1 MFRFAIKHM
10 RTRRGKLALACL
22 SMALSACVAMLAVN
36 VSTQVREGIV
46 STAGYF
52 DVIIGPSGSATQL
65 AMNTM
70 FFIDEPL
77 GTISYEVYESLQS
90 DPHVSEA
97 VPFTMGDSF
106 NGASIVGTTSALLDG
121 KALCE
126 GEMFSATFE
135 AVVGAEVARTY
146 GLEVGDEIISSHGL
160 VEHGTLHEA
169 TPFTVTGIL
178 ETTHTSYD
186 NAVFTG
192 VESVWA
198 VHGHAQDESAGEA
211 AGETEAAHD
220 HAHGELCAVLV
231 RTASISDYYA
241 LTEAYSQDA
250 SLLVINPATV
260 LREVLDNVD
269 LSARIVYVLSGVIL
283 AMNLLVMAM
292 IALLNLYDARS
303 EIALMR
309 LIGIGM
315 GRITRLFALENCL
328 TGLLGALLA
337 LVGSVLG
344 LRLAGGMAASMGI
357 VFNAWT
363 VYPAEWAVLAAVFV
377 LSVAPTIAL
386 THVMARRGGL
396 S

>member
-10 RTRRGKLALACL
+10 RTRKGKLALACL

-36 VSTQVREGIV
+36 ISGQVRDGII
-46 STAGYF
+46 STAGYY

-70 FFIDEPL
+70 FFTDEPL
-77 GTISYEVYESLQS
+77 GTISYDVYESLTS
-90 DPHVSEA
+90 DPRVSEA

-106 NGASIVGTTSALLDG
+106 NGAPIVGTTPALLEG
-121 KALCE
+121 KELCA

-135 AVVGAEVARTY
+135 AVVGAEVARAY

-192 VESVWA
+192 IESVWA
-198 VHGHAQDESAGEA
+198 VHDHTHDEA
-211 AGETEAAHD
+211 AEEAEEEHD
-220 HAHGELCAVLV
+220 HAEGELCAVLV
-231 RTASISDYYA
+231 RTASIGDYYA

-269 LSARIVYVLSGVIL
+269 LSARIVYILSGVIL
-283 AMNLLVMAM
+283 AMNLLVVVM

-309 LIGIGM
+309 LIGISM
-315 GRITRLFALENCL
+315 GKITRLYALENCL

-337 LVGSVLG
+337 LLGSVLG
-344 LRLAGGMAASMGI
+344 LHLAGELAASMGI
-357 VFNAWT
+357 VLNAWT
-363 VYPAEWAVLAAVFV
+363 VYPAEWAVLAVVFA
-377 LSVAPTIAL
+377 LSVVPTIVL
-386 THVMARRGGL
+386 THVMARRDAL

>member
-10 RTRRGKLALACL
+10 RTRRGKLAPACL
-22 SMALSACVAMLAVN
+22 SMALSACVAMPAVN
-36 VSTQVREGIV
+36 ISGQVRDGIV
-46 STAGYF
+46 STAGYY

-70 FFIDEPL
+70 FFTDEPL
-77 GTISYEVYESLQS
+77 GTISYDVYESLES
-90 DPHVSEA
+90 DPRVSEA

-106 NGASIVGTTSALLDG
+106 NGAPIVGATPALLEG
-121 KALCE
+121 KALSE

-135 AVVGAEVARTY
+135 AVVGAEVARAY

-198 VHGHAQDESAGEA
+198 VHDHTHDEA
-211 AGETEAAHD
+211 AEEAEEEHD
-220 HAHGELCAVLV
+220 HAEGELCAVLV
-231 RTASISDYYA
+231 RTTGIGDYYA

-269 LSARIVYVLSGVIL
+269 LSARIVYILSGVIL
-283 AMNLLVMAM
+283 AMNLLVVVM

-315 GRITRLFALENCL
+315 GRITRLYALENCL

-337 LVGSVLG
+337 LLGSVLG
-344 LRLAGGMAASMGI
+344 LHLAGELAASMGI
-357 VFNAWT
+357 VLNAWR
-363 VYPAEWAVLAAVFV
+363 VYPAEWAVLAAVFA
-377 LSVAPTIAL
+377 LSVVPTIVL
-386 THVMARRGGL
+386 THVMARRDAL

>member
-36 VSTQVREGIV
+36 ISGQVRDGIV
-46 STAGYF
+46 STAGYY

-70 FFIDEPL
+70 FFTDEPL
-77 GTISYEVYESLQS
+77 GTISYDVYESLTS
-90 DPHVSEA
+90 DPRVSEA

-106 NGASIVGTTSALLDG
+106 NGAPIVGAAPALLEG
-121 KALCE
+121 KALSE

-135 AVVGAEVARTY
+135 AVVGAEVARAY

-198 VHGHAQDESAGEA
+198 VHDHTHDEA
-211 AGETEAAHD
+211 AEEAEEEHD
-220 HAHGELCAVLV
+220 HAEGELCAVLV
-231 RTASISDYYA
+231 RTTGIGDYYA

-269 LSARIVYVLSGVIL
+269 LSARIVYILSGVIL
-283 AMNLLVMAM
+283 AMNLLVVVM

-315 GRITRLFALENCL
+315 GRITRLYALENCL

-337 LVGSVLG
+337 LLGSVLG
-344 LRLAGGMAASMGI
+344 LHLAGELAASMGI
-357 VFNAWT
+357 VLNAWT
-363 VYPAEWAVLAAVFV
+363 VYPAEWAVLAVVFA
-377 LSVAPTIAL
+377 LSVVPTIVL
-386 THVMARRGGL
+386 THVMARRDAL

>member
-36 VSTQVREGIV
+36 ISGQVRDGIV
-46 STAGYF
+46 STAGYY

-70 FFIDEPL
+70 FFTDEPL
-77 GTISYEVYESLQS
+77 GTISYDVYESLTS
-90 DPHVSEA
+90 DPRVSEA

-106 NGASIVGTTSALLDG
+106 NGAPIVGAAPALLEG
-121 KALCE
+121 KALSE

-135 AVVGAEVARTY
+135 AVVGAEVARAY

-160 VEHGTLHEA
+160 VEHGALHEA

-198 VHGHAQDESAGEA
+198 VHDHTHDEA
-211 AGETEAAHD
+211 AEEAEEEHD
-220 HAHGELCAVLV
+220 HAEGELCAVLV
-231 RTASISDYYA
+231 RTTGIGDYYA

-269 LSARIVYVLSGVIL
+269 LSARIVYILSGVIL
-283 AMNLLVMAM
+283 AMNLLVVVM

-315 GRITRLFALENCL
+315 GRITRLYALENCL

-337 LVGSVLG
+337 LLGSVLG
-344 LRLAGGMAASMGI
+344 LHLAGELAASMGI
-357 VFNAWT
+357 VLNAWR
-363 VYPAEWAVLAAVFV
+363 VYPAEWAVLAVVFA
-377 LSVAPTIAL
+377 LSVVPTIVL
-386 THVMARRGGL
+386 THVMARRDAL